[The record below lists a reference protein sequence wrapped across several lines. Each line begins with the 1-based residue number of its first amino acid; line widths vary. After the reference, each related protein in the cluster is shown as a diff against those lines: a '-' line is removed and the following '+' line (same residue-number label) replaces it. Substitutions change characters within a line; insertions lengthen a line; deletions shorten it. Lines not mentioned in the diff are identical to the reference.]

1 MSTKISKP
9 SHRSLLLTALSGGIP
24 IGIATGFVAQLPN
37 GRPYL
42 VTNRHVVTGR
52 DNETNKCLNESL
64 ALPDALRISHNAAV
78 GLGHYVD
85 ETVPLYDGGAT
96 ADDGVSQSW
105 FEHPNRGPTAD
116 VIALPIEKTAATAL
130 YPYEV
135 RALTE
140 RLIEPGSVVRI
151 VGFPFGEKTGASFA
165 VWSTGFVATEPEMN
179 HGDWPIF
186 LVDCRARRGQSGS
199 PVIVYTGG
207 HGPLLHPDER
217 QINVGDIHL
226 LGVYSGRISEESDL
240 GNVWKSWLIA
250 EILTA
255 AEIARAGN
263 QLRSSP

>member
-1 MSTKISKP
+1 MAT
-9 SHRSLLLTALSGGIP
+9 
-24 IGIATGFVAQLPN
+24 ATGFVAQLPG

-52 DNETNKCLNESL
+52 DNETNRCLSETL
-64 ALPDALRISHNAAV
+64 ALPDALRISHNAST
-78 GLGHYVD
+78 GLGHYID
-85 ETVPLYDGGAT
+85 EEVSLYDRGAV
-96 ADDGVSQSW
+96 ADDDATRLW
-105 FEHPNRGPTAD
+105 FEHPSRSSEVD
-116 VIALPIEKTAATAL
+116 VIALPIEKTSATVF

-140 RLIEPGSVVRI
+140 KLIEPGSIVRI

-165 VWSTGFVATEPEMN
+165 VWSTGFVATEPEMD
-179 HGDWPIF
+179 HGGRPLF

-207 HGPLLHPDER
+207 HGAFLHPDER

-240 GNVWKSWLIA
+240 GNVWKSSLIA
-250 EILTA
+250 DILVA
-255 AEIARAGN
+255 ADIGRA
-263 QLRSSP
+263 